1 MSVDKKAFL
10 VLFIL
15 CGCKREVV
23 ANCEIDYDNLNL
35 KINISAVNN
44 HITEI
49 KTVTRINGDIFY
61 NDTNGFEYYYSLYKD
76 NYEDVSIENKD
87 IILIEKFD
95 MNDSDD
101 ISRIYD
107 YTPKEN
113 EYFSF
118 GDSIES
124 LSDDGFICVKNM
136 LK

>member
-1 MSVDKKAFL
+1 
-10 VLFIL
+10 
-15 CGCKREVV
+15 
-23 ANCEIDYDNLNL
+23 
-35 KINISAVNN
+35 
-44 HITEI
+44 
-49 KTVTRINGDIFY
+49 
-61 NDTNGFEYYYSLYKD
+61 YSLYKD

-101 ISRIYD
+101 ISRISD

>member
-1 MSVDKKAFL
+1 
-10 VLFIL
+10 
-15 CGCKREVV
+15 
-23 ANCEIDYDNLNL
+23 
-35 KINISAVNN
+35 
-44 HITEI
+44 
-49 KTVTRINGDIFY
+49 
-61 NDTNGFEYYYSLYKD
+61 
-76 NYEDVSIENKD
+76 
-87 IILIEKFD
+87 

-101 ISRIYD
+101 ISRISD